1 MGMGT
6 QLRLILMIIVG
17 ILFLTTGVSAIPQD
31 DYKSFNSSQAAMEI
45 GLPVKP
51 ALHEIPKIPQ
61 TLDLKNQEATLIN
74 GTGNLSKLVEV
85 NNTAGGYAFVQL
97 EIEGTDTTHWSYQIQ
112 SANTTEGCVA
122 LATVQVEN
130 ADKILLQGHAISPN
144 LDVAYGGV
152 GLSDDQWEKAG
163 KYSGMVT
170 VGSDTS
176 KTGTVAI
183 VNGNDEKGSIEHICR
198 SYHLVNNT
206 DSGSSTQ
213 KVPGLEWNPGIG
225 IQNASAEN
233 LHLDKYSGDF
243 ASLDHGGIRSYYGY
257 AISQAEITFSYHQM
271 TGGYGKTCNIYTY
284 AARWPFENTD
294 ILGNYSAEGILADDV
309 ISLDHTGQA
318 IIIEDNFGT
327 FGETKCSAGFIN
339 YVMTPITNMMDSLY
353 YGGDIAGSAKASTPL
368 QGTNKSSIP
377 ATFEGW
383 ITGIFNENVGTLY
396 ENYQLSGATVNRIV
410 EGGAFNQQSLQT
422 GVTSNITSGKDTKE
436 TSTSRINGVSK
447 LIIDLNTGNTTT
459 LDGRWM
465 VDSPTGSPVTRYE
478 GAVMPG
484 TTAYSSSQ
492 TLSGSKYVKDTAYYR
507 SGTVDVQ

>member
-6 QLRLILMIIVG
+6 RLHLILMIIVG
-17 ILFLTTGVSAIPQD
+17 ILFLTTGVSAIPQE

-45 GLPVKP
+45 GLPVKIT
-51 ALHEIPKIPQ
+51 LHEIPKIPQ
-61 TLDLKNQEATLIN
+61 TLDLKNQEITLIN

-97 EIEGTDTTHWSYQIQ
+97 EIEGTDTTHWSYQVQ
-112 SANTTEGCVA
+112 SNNATNDCFA

-152 GLSDDQWEKAG
+152 GLSDDQWEKSG
-163 KYSGMVT
+163 KYSGTVT
-170 VGSDTS
+170 VGSETS
-176 KTGTVAI
+176 KVDTVAI
-183 VNGNDEKGSIEHICR
+183 VTGDDEKGSIEHICR

-206 DSGSSTQ
+206 DSRPSMQ
-213 KVPGLEWNPGIG
+213 EVPGLEWNPTIG
-225 IQNASAEN
+225 IQNVSAEN
-233 LHLDKYSGDF
+233 LHFDKISGDF
-243 ASLDHGGIRSYYGY
+243 ASLDHGGIKSYYGY
-257 AISQAEITFSYHQM
+257 AICDADIAFSYHQM
-271 TGGYGKTCNIYTY
+271 TGGYGKTCTINTY
-284 AARWPFENTD
+284 AIQWPLENTNMP
-294 ILGNYSAEGILADDV
+294 GNYSAEGIQADDV
-309 ISLDHTGQA
+309 ISLDHMGQA
-318 IIIEDNFGT
+318 IIIGNNFGT
-327 FGETKCSAGFIN
+327 YGATKCSAGSIN
-339 YVMTPITNMMDSLY
+339 YEMSPTKNLLDPLY
-353 YGGDIAGSAKASTPL
+353 FSGYVTGSATASTPL

-377 ATFEGW
+377 ATFDGW
-383 ITGIFNENVGTLY
+383 ITGIFNDNVGTLY
-396 ENYQLSGATVNRIV
+396 ENYQLSGATVNRIID
-410 EGGAFNQQSLQT
+410 GGAFNQESLET

-447 LIIDLNTGNTTT
+447 LVIDQNTGNTTT

-492 TLSGSKYVKDTAYYR
+492 TLSGSKYIKDAAYYR
-507 SGTVDVQ
+507 SGTVDVE